1 MEKFTTIL
9 AIGMLSMAVLAGPA
23 EAGCLQEASS
33 LATRAQGDPDW
44 LRRETVLAMVA
55 EARRDARLGR
65 EAACVSALERAR
77 AQARA
82 TPQ

>member
-9 AIGMLSMAVLAGPA
+9 AIGMLSLAVLAEPA
-23 EAGCLQEASS
+23 TAGCLQDARS
-33 LATRAQGDPDW
+33 LASRAQGDADW

-55 EARRDARLGR
+55 EARRDALRGR
-65 EAACVSALERAR
+65 EAACVSALERAQ
-77 AQARA
+77 AQSRA

>member
-9 AIGMLSMAVLAGPA
+9 AIGMLSVAALAAPA
-23 EAGCLQEASS
+23 GAGCLQDVGA
-33 LATRAQGDPDW
+33 LATRVQVDSDW

-55 EARRDARLGR
+55 EARREARLGR
-65 EAACVSALERAR
+65 EAACVTALERAR
-77 AQARA
+77 AQSRA

>member
-1 MEKFTTIL
+1 
-9 AIGMLSMAVLAGPA
+9 MAVLAGPA

-33 LATRAQGDPDW
+33 LATRAQGAPDW
-44 LRRETVLAMVA
+44 LRRETVLALVA

-77 AQARA
+77 AQSRA